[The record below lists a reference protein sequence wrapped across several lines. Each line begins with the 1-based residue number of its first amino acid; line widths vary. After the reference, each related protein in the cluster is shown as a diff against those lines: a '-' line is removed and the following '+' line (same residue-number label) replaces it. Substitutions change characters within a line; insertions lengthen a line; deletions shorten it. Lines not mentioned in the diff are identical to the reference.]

1 MCKKQQLQAPK
12 PLPFQPS
19 TDISSIRPSAFTS
32 LWICWGEPK
41 SFTKAKSY
49 ELCFGGE
56 FVVFHFESHKPF
68 PSCWKKLV
76 DGFQNLRSNVVQVLK
91 CYGVMIF
98 VLPSNDTRWVAT
110 GSSCRIGKYPSSPIA
125 TLSLLCLHL
134 TGFIDIVQSLY
145 LLYNSLQVE
154 GLRKPPSQTCLFTPL
169 LGGVIIVYLG
179 PPPSSFNHNFCTSMT
194 GKSYFLASV
203 TNTYCWCWS
212 RNPAHHWSLASDYT
226 NFLEGLYASWKCFF

>member
-1 MCKKQQLQAPK
+1 MNFVLVVNLLFSILRATS
-12 PLPFQPS
+12 PFHPAG
-19 TDISSIRPSAFTS
+19 RS
-32 LWICWGEPK
+32 LWMVFKTWDQTWYRCWSATGWW
-41 SFTKAKSY
+41 F
-49 ELCFGGE
+49 LL
-56 FVVFHFESHKPF
+56 EST
-68 PSCWKKLV
+68 
-76 DGFQNLRSNVVQVLK
+76 R
-91 CYGVMIF
+91 

-154 GLRKPPSQTCLFTPL
+154 GPRKPPSQTCLFTPL